1 MKAFIVLAL
10 LFAVNSSFLRELD
23 GPTAV
28 TVTDVA
34 FASPC
39 IVTSQNV
46 ALTAVTNVETL
57 AGTFNVT
64 LTSGKDADDFMTPG
78 GTVTTGNITWTVTPG
93 SQKTGI
99 YKVKSI
105 AEHADTA
112 TFTVTVGDNITSTLM
127 ISVAAVHNATQDE
140 TQEIEEGK
148 AFTIQFNETMTQVPF
163 IYAASDATTP
173 IADCSIDT
181 NNTKIVSCKPTAEEM
196 NGKKEVT
203 IHYKNGCVDTLV
215 ATKVKVKFTAEDSSA
230 FMTLGKVALFALA
243 LLF

>member
-10 LFAVNSSFLRELD
+10 LFAVNSSFLRDLD
-23 GPTAV
+23 ATAV

-39 IVTSQNV
+39 TVTDGV
-46 ALTAVTNVETL
+46 ALTAVTLNTDL

-64 LTSGKDADDFMTPG
+64 LTSGKDADDFMTTG
-78 GTVTTGNITWTVTPG
+78 GAVTTGNITWTIAPG
-93 SQKTGI
+93 TQNTGI

-105 AEHADTA
+105 AEHAETA
-112 TFTVTVGDNITSTLM
+112 AFTVTVGDNITTTLM

-148 AFTIQFNETMTQVPF
+148 AFTIQFNETMTKVPF
-163 IYAASDATTP
+163 IYTASDAKAP

-196 NGKKEVT
+196 KGKDEFT

-215 ATKVKVKFTAEDSSA
+215 ATKVKVKFAEDSSA